1 MLPSLILGILLLIG
15 LMLIAR
21 WLANA
26 PPRSVLRGM
35 GGVFVVLVLAAVV
48 LLALTGRI
56 GWAVAAFSSLTP
68 WIGRLIRLHG
78 LWKMISGFFATQQS
92 ASTNGGREEA
102 RSSPPAQ
109 RGKMSREEALSVL
122 GLKLGANEKDIREA
136 HRRLITRVHPDVGG
150 SDDLAARINSA
161 RDVLLG

>member
-1 MLPSLILGILLLIG
+1 MLV
-15 LMLIAR
+15 AR

-35 GGVFVVLVLAAVV
+35 GGVFVMLVLAAVV

-78 LWKMISGFFATQQS
+78 MWKMISGFF
-92 ASTNGGREEA
+92 STPTAANNGNSGNREEP

-109 RGKMSREEALSVL
+109 RGKLSREEALSVL
-122 GLKLGANEKDIREA
+122 GLKPGASEKDIREA

-150 SDDLAARINSA
+150 SDDLAARINAA

>member
-1 MLPSLILGILLLIG
+1 MLPSLLLGVLLLIG
-15 LMLIAR
+15 LMLVAR

-35 GGVFVVLVLAAVV
+35 GGVFVVLVLAAVA

-78 LWKMISGFFATQQS
+78 MWKMISGFFSTPS
-92 ASTNGGREEA
+92 ASNNGNREET

-122 GLKLGANEKDIREA
+122 GLKPGASEKDIREA

-150 SDDLAARINSA
+150 SDDLAARINAA

>member
-1 MLPSLILGILLLIG
+1 MLPSFVLGVLLLIV

-26 PPRSVLRGM
+26 PQRSVLRGM
-35 GGVFVVLVLAAVV
+35 GGVFVMLVLAAVV
-48 LLALTGRI
+48 MLALTGRI

-78 LWKMISGFFATQQS
+78 FWKMISGFFGEAKTARAEEPQS
-92 ASTNGGREEA
+92 RAK
-102 RSSPPAQ
+102 PPS
-109 RGKMSREEALSVL
+109 RGKMDRDEALSVL
-122 GLKLGANEKDIREA
+122 GLKPGASDKEIREA

-150 SDDLAARINSA
+150 SDDLASRINAA